1 MMDLFPAKAQ
11 FQSGEE
17 VVLQLETGGRPWK
30 AAHITVFLLDRV
42 VLQKAVPSESGN
54 VRISLG
60 SFDTDFA
67 GYGVKAVVST
77 DTGCLVLTTAFDVA
91 DSPGRS
97 LRYGFLSDF
106 TEQDED
112 NGAIDWLCKCHIN
125 MVQYYDWSYRH
136 DQLTA
141 PQEHYRDMMGKSIS
155 KRTVKN
161 KIRRGQERGMLA
173 MAYGAV
179 YAASRPFFELH
190 RDWAFYN
197 SQQEPFVFI
206 DTFYLMN
213 IQRGSP
219 WREHLIGQYR
229 KAMESMGFDG
239 IHMDTY
245 GFPKTAYSHLN
256 GQPELVRLDR
266 EFPSLIEQVRQ
277 ELTEFDKS
285 PHLVFNNVGNW
296 PVCATTN
303 APQDAVYIEVWSPF
317 ERYTHIAQLIREA
330 KMLAGIEKP
339 VILAAYLKPF
349 QDEERERAM
358 AAACILT
365 SAIVS
370 NGAYHLLTGE
380 NKGVL
385 TQGYYSDY
393 TRLTDENAAVLR
405 RYYDFLI
412 RYINL
417 FYDPALQNVS
427 MTHMGWDNYEYQCLS
442 HPVSVWGEAGKLW
455 MILREKPE
463 RKCLFSVNLFGCG
476 DDFWNKGKP
485 MPAPQRDV
493 CWQVQVDR
501 PVKKICTASPEA
513 PEARELP
520 FHYTDSEKGC
530 FVRFSIPEVAVWN
543 AVWIDF

>member
-1 MMDLFPAKAQ
+1 MDLFPAKAQ

-17 VVLQLETGGRPWK
+17 VVLQLETEGRPWK
-30 AAHITVFLLDRV
+30 AAHITVFLLERV
-42 VLQKAVPSESGN
+42 VLQKTVPAAPGN

-60 SFDTDFA
+60 CFDAHFA

-77 DTGCLVLTTAFDVA
+77 DTGSLVLTTAFDVT
-91 DSPGRS
+91 DNPRRS

-106 TEQDED
+106 TEQDEG

-136 DQLTA
+136 DQFTA

-155 KRTVKN
+155 KRTVIN
-161 KIRRGQERGMLA
+161 KIRRGREKGMLA

-179 YAASRPFFELH
+179 YAASRPFFERH

-213 IQRGSP
+213 MQRGSP

-229 KAMESMGFDG
+229 EAMESMGFNG

-256 GQPELVRLDR
+256 GQPEPVRLDR

-277 ELTEFDKS
+277 ELTAVDKT
-285 PHLVFNNVGNW
+285 PYLIFNNVGNW
-296 PVCATTN
+296 PVYATAS
-303 APQDAVYIEVWSPF
+303 APQDAIYIEVWNPF
-317 ERYTHIAQLIREA
+317 DRYAHIAQLIREA
-330 KMLAGIEKP
+330 KILAGREKP

-349 QDEERERAM
+349 RDEERARAM
-358 AAACILT
+358 VAACILT
-365 SAIVS
+365 AAIVS
-370 NGAYHLLTGE
+370 NGAYHLLMGE

-393 TRLTDENAAVLR
+393 TRLSDEQAAVLR

-412 RYINL
+412 RYMNL
-417 FYDPALQNVS
+417 FYDPELQNVS
-427 MTHMGWDNYEYQCLS
+427 MTHMGWDNYEYRCLS
-442 HPVSVWGEAGKLW
+442 HGVSVWGKAGKLW
-455 MILREKPE
+455 LILREKPE
-463 RKCLFSVNLFGCG
+463 RKCLFSVNLCGCE
-476 DDFWNKGKP
+476 DDLWNKGKP

-493 CWQVQVDR
+493 CWQIQVDR

-520 FHYTDSEKGC
+520 FHFIDSDKGR
-530 FVRFSIPEVAVWN
+530 FVRFSIPELALWNVVWL
-543 AVWIDF
+543 DF

>member
-11 FQSGEE
+11 FRSGEE
-17 VVLQLETGGRPWK
+17 VVLELETGGRPWK

-42 VLQKAVPSESGN
+42 VLQKTVPAAPGN
-54 VRISLG
+54 VRVSLG
-60 SFDTDFA
+60 CFDTDFG

-77 DTGCLVLTTAFDVA
+77 DTGSLVLTTAFDVT
-91 DSPGRS
+91 DDPRRS

-141 PQEHYRDMMGKSIS
+141 PQEHYRDMMGKPIS

-179 YAASRPFFELH
+179 YAASRPFYERH

-197 SQQEPFVFI
+197 SQQKPFVFI
-206 DTFYLMN
+206 DIFYLMN
-213 IQRGSP
+213 MQSGSP

-229 KAMESMGFDG
+229 EAMERMGFDG

-256 GQPELVRLDR
+256 GQPEPVRLDR
-266 EFPSLIEQVRQ
+266 EFPSLITQVRQ
-277 ELTEFDKS
+277 ELTAVDKT
-285 PHLVFNNVGNW
+285 PYLIFNNVGNW
-296 PVCATTN
+296 PVYATAG

-317 ERYTHIAQLIREA
+317 ERYAHIAQLIREA
-330 KMLAGIEKP
+330 KILAGREKP

-349 QDEERERAM
+349 RDEERARAM

-365 SAIVS
+365 AAIVS
-370 NGAYHLLTGE
+370 NGAYHLLMGE

-393 TRLTDENAAVLR
+393 TRLTDEQAAVLR

-412 RYINL
+412 RYMNL
-417 FYDPALQNVS
+417 FYGPELANVS

-455 MILREKPE
+455 LILREKPE
-463 RKCLFSVNLFGCG
+463 RKCLFSVNLCGCE

-513 PEARELP
+513 PEARELS
-520 FHYTDSEKGC
+520 FHYTDNDKGR
-530 FVRFSIPEVAVWN
+530 FARFSIPELALWNVVWL
-543 AVWIDF
+543 DF

>member
-11 FQSGEE
+11 FRSGEE
-17 VVLQLETGGRPWK
+17 VVLQLETEGRPWK

-42 VLQKAVPSESGN
+42 VLQKTVPAGPGN

-60 SFDTDFA
+60 CFDTDFS

-77 DTGCLVLTTAFDVA
+77 DTGSLVLTTAFDVT
-91 DSPGRS
+91 DNPRRS

-106 TEQDED
+106 TEQDEG

-141 PQEHYRDMMGKSIS
+141 PQEHYRDMMGKPIS

-161 KIRRGQERGMLA
+161 KIRRGQEKGMLA

-179 YAASRPFFELH
+179 YAASRPFFERH

-213 IQRGSP
+213 MQRGSP

-229 KAMESMGFDG
+229 EAMESMGFDG

-256 GQPELVRLDR
+256 GQPEPVRLDR

-277 ELTEFDKS
+277 ELTAVDKT
-285 PHLVFNNVGNW
+285 PYLIFNNVGNW
-296 PVCATTN
+296 PVYATAS

-317 ERYTHIAQLIREA
+317 DRYAHIAKLIREA
-330 KMLAGIEKP
+330 KMLAGREKP

-349 QDEERERAM
+349 RDEERARAM
-358 AAACILT
+358 AAAYILT
-365 SAIVS
+365 AAIVS
-370 NGAYHLLTGE
+370 NGAYHLLMGE

-385 TQGYYSDY
+385 TQGYYLS
-393 TRLTDENAAVLR
+393 
-405 RYYDFLI
+405 LI
-412 RYINL
+412 HI
-417 FYDPALQNVS
+417 
-427 MTHMGWDNYEYQCLS
+427 
-442 HPVSVWGEAGKLW
+442 
-455 MILREKPE
+455 
-463 RKCLFSVNLFGCG
+463 
-476 DDFWNKGKP
+476 
-485 MPAPQRDV
+485 
-493 CWQVQVDR
+493 
-501 PVKKICTASPEA
+501 
-513 PEARELP
+513 
-520 FHYTDSEKGC
+520 
-530 FVRFSIPEVAVWN
+530 
-543 AVWIDF
+543 